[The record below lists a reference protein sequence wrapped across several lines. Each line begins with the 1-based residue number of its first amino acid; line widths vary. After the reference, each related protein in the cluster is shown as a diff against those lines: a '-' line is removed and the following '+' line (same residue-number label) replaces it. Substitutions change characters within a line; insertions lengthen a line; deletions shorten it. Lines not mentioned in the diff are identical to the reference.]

1 MNRLFDFNNGSG
13 PIFSYVRESSWMG
26 RVRLE
31 VTMYDCV
38 PGLEVSFV

>member
-1 MNRLFDFNNGSG
+1 MNRLFDFNSDSG
-13 PIFSYVRESSWMG
+13 PILSHARGSFWLG

-38 PGLEVSFV
+38 LGLDVSFV